1 MPKDSLNI
9 YMTIQDGMSPALA
22 SITDKTKALD
32 KETQQLQQTTNAMT
46 KANQSLLEKQT
57 RLQSEY
63 DSSKKKL
70 KEFQKA
76 YDETHDVIDKT
87 NLDNAIKEHA
97 KLKNELA
104 EVTEQLNSNKRA
116 YKENV
121 EEIRKGGLSTS
132 VGTGDLSSSAG
143 AGGVIK
149 ALVAGQVGQMLSD
162 SVGGAL
168 NAGLTSAF
176 GTPQASL
183 ASDIAS
189 GLIQGGAAGVPFGLW
204 GILGGAALGGASGFL
219 SGQTKI
225 WEAKDDAFKDYYGG
239 LYEDVSA
246 RSDET
251 VESGSTIAAGREKDK
266 ISFTT
271 LFKSEDKAERY
282 LDELVD
288 MANTTPFLY
297 DDLTA
302 MSKTLATYGYNDRTI
317 LPQLQVIGDTGA
329 ALGMNTS
336 DMTAVA
342 QALGRMKSSGKTTL
356 EYLNILNDR
365 GIGAVGMLADAKG
378 VSVGDMYKMI
388 SDGKI
393 AGGDAVNIITAALKE
408 LYSGSMLTQSQTYEG
423 VTSTLEGLTQELQNA
438 AGEGYNTL
446 RTEGKREEVNALSG
460 DLGESMKEINALI
473 GENRARKENLEAQY
487 QRETLDAVLN
497 GKHGELWGEIDEKSQ
512 GKLDTMHS
520 ELLEWKAKLAE
531 SEAAGDEKGAALAS
545 ANIEALYEEAQA
557 TGKALFDNSEFMKIL
572 NETERDEI
580 QAILD
585 NTAGL
590 TEATKAAY
598 ELAQQLSKG
607 RASAW
612 VGSASFTPGEEGG
625 VETVTTYSDAMAM
638 RGAPAMLPAKSHAY
652 GLRRVPYDGYPA
664 LLHEGERVLTKSE
677 AEHALAED
685 GPRLGADPEAESS
698 SLLTF
703 PPPLTKEAQSGSA
716 APDTQEARY
725 PALGES
731 LGPRNEAGHTL
742 AEDGPR
748 LGADPEA
755 ESSSRLTF
763 PPPLAKEVQPGSAA
777 PDTAEERYPPLRMS
791 SMPPERP
798 PAAGGDGGGIHV
810 TITGNDFVGTGEEM
824 ADQIAEVL
832 VRKIEQAYTAAG
844 R

>member
-9 YMTIQDGMSPALA
+9 YLTAVDGISPVFA
-22 SITDKTKALD
+22 SITDKTRALD
-32 KETQQLQQTTNAMT
+32 KESQHLQQTY
-46 KANQSLLEKQT
+46 KDLQEANKGLIEHKVE
-57 RLQSEY
+57 LQ
-63 DSSKKKL
+63 KKL
-70 KEFQKA
+70 KEVNEKVREAKKSF
-76 YDETHDVIDKT
+76 EELHDVDSEDAYKKELEKQQEMRDSIAAT
-87 NLDNAIKEHA
+87 NKSLQENQKI
-97 KLKNELA
+97 
-104 EVTEQLNSNKRA
+104 
-116 YKENV
+116 YKENI
-121 EEIRKGGLSTS
+121 ETIRKGTLGQEGGNGTLKSITS
-132 VGTGDLSSSAG
+132 
-143 AGGVIK
+143 
-149 ALVAGQVGQMLSD
+149 ALTLWKPLVD
-162 SVGGAL
+162 SFAQLGESV
-168 NAGLTSAF
+168 LTSMI
-176 GTPQASL
+176 GTPQAAL
-183 ASDIAS
+183 VTDT
-189 GLIQGGAAGVPFGLW
+189 LGGAASGAMMGASLGTVLGVPGAVL
-204 GILGGAALGGASGFL
+204 GAALGGASGFL